1 MRRREF
7 ISLFGGALAALPRA
21 QQQAMQCDMPPC
33 GCRMVRSH
41 AAAGAD
47 HNRKWVAP
55 CCRLGHAPEA
65 TEAATAASRRIAGT
79 PTHGYDAMRDDRDGH
94 STGNSLRLLPP
105 RHVTSLIS
113 NFAIASIAPAQRFDV
128 VSPRGQAKN
137 FSQRD
142 ICQIVQSL
150 KIRAFKS
157 PRACIKQT

>member
-1 MRRREF
+1 
-7 ISLFGGALAALPRA
+7 
-21 QQQAMQCDMPPC
+21 
-33 GCRMVRSH
+33 
-41 AAAGAD
+41 
-47 HNRKWVAP
+47 
-55 CCRLGHAPEA
+55 
-65 TEAATAASRRIAGT
+65 
-79 PTHGYDAMRDDRDGH
+79 MRDDRDGH
-94 STGNSLRLLPP
+94 SIGNSLRLLPP

-128 VSPRGQAKN
+128 VSPRRQAKN